1 MGAKLFEN
9 FLGTLRWTLHKPC
22 TDLVQILRGTLF
34 KCCPPQI
41 VADTCVLTSFPKMSK
56 MKNHCTVLCIQHS
69 WKIENQSP
77 IHMIF
82 WWGWNIVMH
91 EICMY
96 LQYSTDEIFENNP
109 ATNNLFLWWWW
120 NIAMHEV
127 CMICDKF
134 TTEEI
139 MIINCISC
147 FDNGDP
153 VMILQSKPHKVLD
166 F

>member
-1 MGAKLFEN
+1 
-9 FLGTLRWTLHKPC
+9 
-22 TDLVQILRGTLF
+22 
-34 KCCPPQI
+34 
-41 VADTCVLTSFPKMSK
+41 
-56 MKNHCTVLCIQHS
+56 
-69 WKIENQSP
+69 
-77 IHMIF
+77 
-82 WWGWNIVMH
+82 MH
-91 EICMY
+91 HTY
-96 LQYSTDEIFENNP
+96 LQYSTDDFFENNP

-153 VMILQSKPHKVLD
+153 VMILQIKPHKVLD